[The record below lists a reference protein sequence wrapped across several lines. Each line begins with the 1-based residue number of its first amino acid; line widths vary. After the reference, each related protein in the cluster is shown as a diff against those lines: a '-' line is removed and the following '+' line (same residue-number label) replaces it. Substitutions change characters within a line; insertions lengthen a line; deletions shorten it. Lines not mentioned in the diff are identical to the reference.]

1 MAPEVEAA
9 VRRAMRQGDVIIHYA
24 LSDIKEDGSYG
35 ERWLVVTSQE
45 VFVVEG
51 GGTKL
56 NRLPVDQILRV
67 EVHDYVGNAEI
78 EVVTKQ
84 GPMELIRFSRSC
96 VEEFRKAALL
106 LNELIEPDSQL
117 RRQVS
122 WGYLNGRRTETHSR
136 RAALKWL
143 LGYLRPYWLIVTLGL
158 VLSVVLT
165 GVGLAPPYL
174 TRTLIDSIF
183 IEHKMEL
190 LPILTLALLAVYGA
204 NTLLGIAVN
213 YILSYLGQK
222 VIYDMRY
229 GVYEHLQRL
238 SLGFYD
244 RMSSGRILSRVMD
257 DVSRVQ
263 WFLVW
268 GMQSLIVNVLSL
280 IGVGVIIFSMNPSLA
295 LFVLLPVPV
304 IAVGLPLFRRT
315 ARGVY
320 HKAWRK
326 WADVSS
332 LLVDTIPGAVVVKSF
347 ARERFEVE
355 RLADGL
361 DAVVDANMASTKLH
375 LKFFPLLGFV
385 TSSSVVFIW
394 WFGSLQVTGGTLTP
408 GTLIA
413 FVSYMWM
420 FYGPVQNLSNLI
432 QPLQQAV
439 TSGERVAEVMDVVPA
454 ITDDPDAQEFTI
466 KGHVKFENVSFGY
479 EPYIPIVHNIN
490 LEIKPGEVIGVVG
503 PSGSG
508 KTTLTKLLLRF
519 YDPSKGRI
527 TIDGVDLRKI
537 KLEAVRRQ
545 IGLVLQ
551 DPFLFDGSIGFNI
564 AYGRDDAAPEEVI
577 AAAKAAHAHE
587 FIMNMATAYDSLVG
601 ERGSRLSG
609 GERQRIAIAR
619 AIVTDPRILILDEAT
634 SSVDSI
640 TERHIQEA
648 LENLIRGRT
657 TIIIAHRLSTLRRA
671 DRIVVLDK
679 GRVVEVGSHAELLGN
694 GGLYSQL
701 YRIQMA
707 EEALTPVAV

>member
-1 MAPEVEAA
+1 
-9 VRRAMRQGDVIIHYA
+9 MREGDGIIHYA
-24 LSDIKEDGSYG
+24 LSDITEDGAYD
-35 ERWLVVTSQE
+35 ERWLVITNHD
-45 VFVVEG
+45 VFI
-51 GGTKL
+51 L
-56 NRLPVDQILRV
+56 NSSGKELSRLAIDQIRSV
-67 EVHDYVGNAEI
+67 EVHDYVGNGEI
-78 EVVTKQ
+78 EVATKR

-117 RRQVS
+117 RREVS
-122 WGYLNGRRTETHSR
+122 WSYLNGRRTETHSM
-136 RAALKWL
+136 RATLRWL
-143 LGYLRPYWLIVTLGL
+143 MGFLRPYWLIVTVGL
-158 VLSVVLT
+158 LLSVVLT
-165 GVGLAPPYL
+165 GIGLAPPYL
-174 TRTLIDSIF
+174 IRTLIDSIF
-183 IEHKMEL
+183 IDHRDDL
-190 LPILTLALLAVYGA
+190 LPILTLALLGVYGA
-204 NTLLGIAVN
+204 NTVLGIAVN

-222 VIYDMRY
+222 VIYDMRH

-257 DVSRVQ
+257 DVGRVQ
-263 WFLVW
+263 WFLIW
-268 GMQSLIVNVLSL
+268 GLQSLIVSTLSL
-280 IGVGVIIFSMNPSLA
+280 IGVGVIIFSMNWRLA
-295 LFVLLPVPV
+295 VFVLLPVPV
-304 IAVGLPLFRRT
+304 IAVGLPLFRRS
-315 ARGVY
+315 AHGAY

-332 LLVDTIPGAVVVKSF
+332 LLVDTIPGAIVVKSF
-347 ARERFEVE
+347 AREKFEVE

-361 DAVVDANMASTKLH
+361 DALVKANLATTRLH
-375 LKFFPLLGFV
+375 LRFFPILGFV
-385 TSSSVVFIW
+385 TSSSVVLIW

-420 FYGPVQNLSNLI
+420 FYGPVQTLSNLLE
-432 QPLQQAV
+432 PLQHAV
-439 TSGERVAEVMDVVPA
+439 TSGERVVEVMNVVPA
-454 ITDDPDAQEFTI
+454 IKDDPDAQEFEI
-466 KGHVKFENVSFGY
+466 QGHIRFEDVSFGY

-519 YDPSKGRI
+519 YDPSRGRI

-551 DPFLFDGSIGFNI
+551 DPFLFDGSISFNI
-564 AYGRDDAAPEEVI
+564 QYGRSDATPEEVI
-577 AAAKAAHAHE
+577 ASAKAAHAHE
-587 FIMNMATAYDSLVG
+587 FIMNMSTAYDSMVG

-679 GRVVEVGSHAELLGN
+679 GRIVEVGTHSELLGN

-701 YRIQMA
+701 YKIQMA
-707 EEALTPVAV
+707 EEAVTPLAV